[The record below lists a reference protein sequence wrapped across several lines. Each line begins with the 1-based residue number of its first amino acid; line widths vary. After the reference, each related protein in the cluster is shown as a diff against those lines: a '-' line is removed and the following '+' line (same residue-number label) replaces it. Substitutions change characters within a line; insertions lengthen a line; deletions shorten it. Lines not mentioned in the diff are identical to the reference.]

1 MIWVLERIIKVN
13 ELNDNDVF
21 KGVIDTP
28 QAFKNQIHI
37 YNRNGWIELFTNLK
51 GMHKMA

>member
-21 KGVIDTP
+21 KGVIDIPTG
-28 QAFKNQIHI
+28 I
-37 YNRNGWIELFTNLK
+37 
-51 GMHKMA
+51 

>member
-28 QAFKNQIHI
+28 IDI
-37 YNRNGWIELFTNLK
+37 
-51 GMHKMA
+51 

>member
-21 KGVIDTP
+21 KGDNWYP
-28 QAFKNQIHI
+28 HRHLKMK
-37 YNRNGWIELFTNLK
+37 FTYTTEM
-51 GMHKMA
+51 GG

>member
-28 QAFKNQIHI
+28 IGI
-37 YNRNGWIELFTNLK
+37 
-51 GMHKMA
+51 